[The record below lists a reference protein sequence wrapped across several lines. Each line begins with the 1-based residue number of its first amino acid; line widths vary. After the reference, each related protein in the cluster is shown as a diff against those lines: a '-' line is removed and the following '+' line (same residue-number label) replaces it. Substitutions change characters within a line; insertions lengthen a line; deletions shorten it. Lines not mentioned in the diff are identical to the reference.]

1 MTLHRQVVPTL
12 DRPQDFVFAP
22 AGWIGER
29 IRANN
34 DNWLIPAPASNDGMV
49 EMFAHRADPAFHPDP
64 VPWAGEF
71 AGKYLLSA
79 VQSLQLGRNPTLVTV
94 VNDVVQRLLQ
104 AQGADGSLGL
114 PLAWDLWGQY
124 HVMLGLLRWYEF
136 TGNVAPLQGVIRAA
150 DLVCARYL
158 TRPQAIADDHP
169 ADAEKNQAV
178 AHVLALLHQHT
189 GEDRYLALAKAI
201 EVEWAKPEA
210 GNYIL
215 NAQAGRE
222 FYQCGRPRWESLHD
236 VQAIVEL
243 YYITGMPYYRAAFEQ
258 IWRSIQAND
267 RRITGGFSSC
277 EAATGNPYD
286 PRYIET
292 CGTVAWMALTIDML
306 RLTADP
312 AVADELELSLFN
324 AILGAQ
330 SPDGRLWTY
339 HTPMGGV
346 PLGQSAPPGAYLG
359 YRFPALFDLDWQ
371 ERYRYPQLSCCAANG
386 PRGLGCLA
394 EWAVLVSPDAV
405 VVNYYGAGVFHL
417 RESGGSHVVL
427 EQETAYPV
435 DATIRIR
442 VNPGPR
448 PTWFTIRLRIPTWS
462 QQTNVAVNG
471 EQHLATTG
479 TYCEVSRQWV
489 PGDLITITLDL
500 TPRIAEGQR
509 DADGLAAVL
518 RGPLVLAYDERLN
531 GSRITP
537 QRAVTVDTAPA
548 IATNIPGTRVVARY
562 PTGSGDVALCDF
574 ASAGQSRAGAL
585 PSRPDTTVAWQFS
598 RADGQVL
605 AEQIRLRP
613 DGTIEGHTH
622 PNEARWGFEGDVLTF
637 YTSSGAP
644 STRFT
649 MHTELG
655 GRQVLR
661 GALLLDPS
669 IHHVLTETGTPLP
682 STWQF
687 VRRQGGTETVL
698 LPRLRLVSG
707 GGFDVPTDPSESRW
721 SMDGG
726 TLVLHAADGSV
737 STRFDSTVV
746 RGGRAEL
753 SGQFAFDPTIRH
765 VLYEVDP
772 NVVGK
777 LWRFWRLDGDP
788 IDDNVRLLTD
798 HTIDGHQHPNE
809 RTWGFEDD
817 TLVFYDSD
825 GRASTRFTTFRA
837 QGGVMRYEGPYL
849 GNPAITHALTERGAD
864 FELGS
869 SYVVWLRYRSFDREL
884 QTS

>member
-1 MTLHRQVVPTL
+1 
-12 DRPQDFVFAP
+12 
-22 AGWIGER
+22 
-29 IRANN
+29 
-34 DNWLIPAPASNDGMV
+34 
-49 EMFAHRADPAFHPDP
+49 
-64 VPWAGEF
+64 
-71 AGKYLLSA
+71 
-79 VQSLQLGRNPTLVTV
+79 
-94 VNDVVQRLLQ
+94 
-104 AQGADGSLGL
+104 
-114 PLAWDLWGQY
+114 
-124 HVMLGLLRWYEF
+124 
-136 TGNVAPLQGVIRAA
+136 
-150 DLVCARYL
+150 
-158 TRPQAIADDHP
+158 
-169 ADAEKNQAV
+169 
-178 AHVLALLHQHT
+178 
-189 GEDRYLALAKAI
+189 
-201 EVEWAKPEA
+201 
-210 GNYIL
+210 
-215 NAQAGRE
+215 
-222 FYQCGRPRWESLHD
+222 LHD

-243 YYITGMPYYRAAFEQ
+243 YYITGAPYYQAAFEQ
-258 IWRSIQAND
+258 IWRSIRAND

-312 AVADELELSLFN
+312 TVADELELSLFN

-346 PLGQSAPPGAYLG
+346 PLGRSDPPGAYLG

-386 PRGLGCLA
+386 PRGLSCLA
-394 EWAVLVSPDAV
+394 GWAVLVSPDAV
-405 VVNYYGAGVFHL
+405 VVNYYGAGEFHL
-417 RESGGSHVVL
+417 REPGGSRLVL

-442 VNPGPR
+442 VNPRPR
-448 PTWFTIRLRIPTWS
+448 PTGFTIRLRIPAWS
-462 QQTNVAVNG
+462 QQTSVTVNG
-471 EQHLATTG
+471 EIHPATPG
-479 TYCEVSRQWV
+479 TYCDVYRHWV

-518 RGPLVLAYDERLN
+518 RGPLVLACDERLN
-531 GSRITP
+531 GSSITP
-537 QRAVTVDTAPA
+537 QQAVTLDTAPA
-548 IATNIPGTRVVARY
+548 IATNVPRTRVVARY
-562 PTGSGDVALCDF
+562 PAGTGTVALCEF

-598 RADGQVL
+598 RADGHVL

-613 DGTIEGHTH
+613 DGTIEGYAH
-622 PNEARWGFEGDVLTF
+622 PNEARWSFEGDVLTF
-637 YTSSGAP
+637 HTSTGAP

-649 MHTELG
+649 MRTELS

-682 STWQF
+682 TTWQF
-687 VRRQGGTETVL
+687 VRQQGSTETVL
-698 LPRLRLVSG
+698 LPRLRLVPG
-707 GGFDVPTDPSESRW
+707 GGFDVPADPNESRW

-726 TLVLHAADGSV
+726 TLVFHATDGSV

-746 RGGRAEL
+746 RGGRLEL

-765 VLYEVDP
+765 FLYEVDP

-777 LWRFWRLDGDP
+777 MWRFWRPGGDD
-788 IDDNVRLLTD
+788 IADKVRLLTD
-798 HTIDGHQHPNE
+798 QTIDGHQHLNE
-809 RTWGFEDD
+809 RTWRFEDD

-825 GRASTRFTTFRA
+825 GRASTRFITFRA
-837 QGGVMRYEGPYL
+837 KGGVMSYEGTYL
-849 GNPAITHALTERGAD
+849 GEPSITHALTERGTG

-869 SYVVWLRYRSFDREL
+869 SYVVWLRHRSFGREV